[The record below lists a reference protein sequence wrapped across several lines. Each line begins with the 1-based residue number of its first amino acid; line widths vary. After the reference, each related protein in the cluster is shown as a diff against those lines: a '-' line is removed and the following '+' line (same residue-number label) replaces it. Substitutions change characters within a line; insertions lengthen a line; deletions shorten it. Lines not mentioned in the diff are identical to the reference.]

1 MFGSGAILFLSIVR
15 VIFIP
20 LFIYMNEFKSDTVF
34 IVTML
39 FFSSS
44 QGYLCNI
51 CMMSAPKISCEK
63 DQGTASKL
71 MVLFLAI
78 GLSVGSVLSVLFTKL
93 TI

>member
-1 MFGSGAILFLSIVR
+1 
-15 VIFIP
+15 
-20 LFIYMNEFKSDTVF
+20 MNEFKSDIVY

-39 FFSSS
+39 LFSSS

-51 CMMSAPKISCEK
+51 CMMSAPKISCDK

-78 GLSVGSVLSVLFTKL
+78 GLTIGSVLSVIFTKL